1 MKVDQEIVQQIF
13 SSVAPELWWLLLQ
26 SCATVV
32 VCIALYKLLNSI
44 VSYFYVRWDKEL
56 GKRVGVVIDGRRGYI
71 AHITFRHIIVKF
83 DEDDDNNGLHS
94 GNDILIPITQ
104 AGSRTWEIIRPTNS
118 KK

>member
-26 SCATVV
+26 SCATVA
-32 VCIALYKLLNSI
+32 VCMALYKLLNSI

-56 GKRVGVVIDGRRGYI
+56 GKNVGVVIDSRRGYI

-83 DEDDDNNGLHS
+83 DDNDDDIHS
-94 GNDILIPITQ
+94 DNDLLIPITQ
-104 AGSRTWEIIRPTNS
+104 VASRTWEIIRRN
-118 KK
+118 K